1 MKTLILDFETS
12 GLNPFYTDILEI
24 GAKVLNSNDT
34 FEILLKPQSGSRIS
48 HRITELTG
56 ITPKMLYFEGRDWK
70 NAYSEFYNWLY
81 THLHPEETNTIV
93 CHNGDGFDFT
103 LLKRIFNDVSE
114 SHVLSDYDIVFLDTL
129 PISRRLYLNFPCFKQ
144 VYLAT
149 RLKVPYYGE
158 HRALADVCTLE
169 HIYKDITK
177 HLEKRGITESRDMV
191 RYSKL
196 EI

>member
-1 MKTLILDFETS
+1 MATIILDFETS

-56 ITPKMLYFEGRDWK
+56 ITPKMLYFEGQDWK

-114 SHVLSDYDIVFLDTL
+114 SHVLNDYDIVFLDTL

-169 HIYKDITK
+169 HIYKDIAK